1 MTNFRTRRSRTALG
15 AGVAIAGLALAGIA
29 APAQAAPTE
38 AGDPIP
44 PHVFAPYFF
53 NDNPT
58 DELFEVSQESGAQ
71 YMTLAFLETLRP
83 GDCTVYW
90 NGRAD
95 SPIGPTYRDGIEAIR
110 AAGGDVFPSFGGAR
124 TGSNGTELA
133 DSCTDVNAIAREFIR
148 VIEAYD
154 FTRIDLDI
162 EGGSLTKPGA
172 EESIDRRNKAI
183 KIVQDWAAE
192 EGRTV
197 EFVYTQPT
205 YASEGLNAGSMKL
218 LRSAVEH
225 DVELAGVN
233 IMTFDY
239 YDAVSNAC
247 RRGDGPPHDMAA
259 ATISAGT
266 ALHGILADLYPDK
279 SDSELWGMIGIIE
292 MPGNSDFGPCEAF
305 STEDAVKVLNWAIQ
319 KDILALSFWVLQRDA
334 RGLNGAEPYQ
344 YSRIFA
350 PFTHGD
356 NEAQTTVTTTVK
368 AGPLSLEA
376 DLAPVV
382 LPDVTLDGTDQVVSG
397 ALGQVTVVDARGTG
411 AGWSLTGQA
420 SDLRAPAG
428 DHVLDAANLGW
439 RPAAS
444 VAAGGDL
451 AGDDVAVSAGEDQ
464 APGSGLDE
472 ASTLCSATGA
482 GSGGSFDCS
491 ADLDLGVPSNT
502 TPGTYTGVLTLTL
515 I

>member
-1 MTNFRTRRSRTALG
+1 MTNSRFRRSRTLG
-15 AGVAIAGLALAGIA
+15 VGAVVAGMIAGAMALV
-29 APAQAAPTE
+29 APAQAAP
-38 AGDPIP
+38 ADDGSAIP
-44 PHVFAPYFF
+44 AHVFAPYFY
-53 NDNPT
+53 NNSPRD
-58 DELFEVSQESGAQ
+58 DLFQVSQDSGAD
-71 YMTLAFLETLRP
+71 YMTLAFLQTLRP

-110 AAGGDVFPSFGGAR
+110 AAGGDVFPSFGGAAA
-124 TGSNGTELA
+124 GTRGVELA
-133 DSCTDVNAIAREFIR
+133 DSCTDVDAIAREFIR

-205 YASEGLNAGSMKL
+205 WTTGLNDGSMLL
-218 LRSAVEH
+218 LRNAVENGTRI
-225 DVELAGVN
+225 DAVN
-233 IMTFDY
+233 IMTFSY
-239 YDAVSNAC
+239 YDDVSYAC
-247 RRGDGPPHDMAA
+247 QDGSGPPHDMAA
-259 ATISAGT
+259 STIAAGNS
-266 ALHGILADLYPDK
+266 LHGILSDLYPDK
-279 SDSELWGMIGIIE
+279 SEQEIWSMIGIIE
-292 MPGNSDFGPCEAF
+292 MPGNSDFGQCEKF
-305 STEDAVKVLNWAIQ
+305 TPEDAVKVLDWAIQ
-319 KDILALSFWVLQRDA
+319 KDLWALSFWVLQSDG
-334 RGLNGAEPYQ
+334 RGRHGGEPYQ
-344 YSRIFA
+344 FSRIFA

-502 TPGTYTGVLTLTL
+502 TPGTYTGALTLTL